1 MSQSRQRV
9 AVAATFGHNIPSA
22 SSQAGRTDCILTIR
36 GINMFDHIPLTL
48 AQEDITPP
56 SAISDGGGGVVPVTP
71 GNGGAS
77 DNGEPGGG
85 LGGGS
90 GGPGG
95 FNFLWII
102 ILMFGV
108 MMFMSWRSQSKEK
121 KKRKLML
128 EAMHKGDK
136 VQTAGGVLG
145 TVIELRE
152 QEVVLKV
159 DENNNTRMRF
169 SRSAIQQVL
178 RDEDEE

>member
-1 MSQSRQRV
+1 MR
-9 AVAATFGHNIPSA
+9 
-22 SSQAGRTDCILTIR
+22 C
-36 GINMFDHIPLTL
+36 
-48 AQEDITPP
+48 
-56 SAISDGGGGVVPVTP
+56 
-71 GNGGAS
+71 
-77 DNGEPGGG
+77 
-85 LGGGS
+85 
-90 GGPGG
+90 
-95 FNFLWII
+95 
-102 ILMFGV
+102 MFGV